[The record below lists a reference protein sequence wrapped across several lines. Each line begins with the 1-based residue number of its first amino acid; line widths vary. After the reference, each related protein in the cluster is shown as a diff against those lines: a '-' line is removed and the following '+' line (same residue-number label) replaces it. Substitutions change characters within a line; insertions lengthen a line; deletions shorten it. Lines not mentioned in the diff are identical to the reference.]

1 MKLDPLIRRLLLFPA
16 LTVLMNGTPMLWGQ
30 TSQPVS
36 SSGTK
41 FMVPK
46 KEVNGKLIGQE
57 DVLIE
62 EVVITDSGRQ
72 YRRLDVGV
80 TGTLEGWIVKEGL
93 RSDHFASNPEF
104 VFTQDGNVDRRFHG
118 VLRYEASKGTAVTLI
133 YPEAGTEWNRKLFVT
148 VHGSFKAFSDGSL
161 KPWNENY
168 NPAQPWWDISPYERL
183 MLDKGYALAKTRRNA
198 ALGTPGDYSV
208 TLDNG
213 EILERR
219 SLNIH
224 AGLLLDLIRL
234 TENIMKAR
242 LGEKPVRTYWYGHSA
257 GGMNGRLVNYV
268 PGLNLDENGEPIID
282 GFLNH
287 DTGGGMYIPIVE
299 EDGVDTLLVTEEQRR
314 RFVNTIEIPHLLN
327 TNRRDLRGGIVPQW
341 MSPVM
346 LINQRRSIS
355 ILKEKG
361 LGEKMR
367 QYEVRGVSHM
377 PEGYFSEAELL
388 AFLSQIDIDLDVALL
403 DLSGLMDGLIDLL
416 DHWVEQGIAPP
427 ATQSDWLE
435 LGDVDGDGVNENEA
449 IALPEIACP
458 LGIYYPY
465 PTGTHQYPPGITE
478 LIGGFFT
485 GFAAFDDQRLEPQDG
500 RGVFVDMNLN
510 RYLDHRES
518 VDQAWHRLGLLEPGE
533 KFSRSKYQA
542 CVEAAVD
549 KLQQKKLITERVAAR
564 YIQQAAAVDF
574 PGQ

>member
-1 MKLDPLIRRLLLFPA
+1 MKLDQLIRLWILFPT
-16 LTVLMNGTPMLWGQ
+16 LTLLMNGTPMLWAQ

-62 EVVITDSGRQ
+62 EVVITDSGRR

-80 TGTLEGWIVKEGL
+80 TGTLEGWIVKEGP
-93 RSDHFASNPEF
+93 RSDHFASHPEF
-104 VFTQDGNVDRRFHG
+104 VFTQGGNVDRRFHG
-118 VLRYEASKGTAVTLI
+118 ILRYEASKGTAVTLI

-148 VHGSFKAFSDGSL
+148 VHGSFRAFSDGPL
-161 KPWNENY
+161 QPWNENSD
-168 NPAQPWWDISPYERL
+168 PAQPWWHISPYEKL
-183 MLDKGYALAKTRRNA
+183 MLNKGYALAKTRRNA
-198 ALGTPGDYSV
+198 ALGAPGDYSV
-208 TLDNG
+208 TSDDG
-213 EILERR
+213 EILQGKN
-219 SLNIH
+219 LNIH
-224 AGLLLDLIRL
+224 AGLLLGLIRL

-287 DTGGGMYIPIVE
+287 DTAGGMYIPIVE
-299 EDGVDTLLVTEEQRR
+299 EDGVDTLFVTEEQRR
-314 RFVNTIEIPHLLN
+314 HFAKTIEIPHLLY
-327 TNRRDLRGGIVPQW
+327 TNRSDLRGGIVPQW

-355 ILKEKG
+355 LLKDKG

-377 PEGYFSEAELL
+377 PEGYFTEAALL
-388 AFLSQIDIDLDVALL
+388 AFLSRIDMDFDVVLL

-416 DHWVEQGIAPP
+416 DHWVEQDIAPP

-465 PTGTHQYPPGITE
+465 PAGLYPYPTFLAK
-478 LIGGFFT
+478 LIGGMLT
-485 GFAAFDDQRLEPQDG
+485 GFASFDDQRLEPQDG

-518 VDQAWHRLGLLEPGE
+518 VDQAWHRLGLLKPGE
-533 KFSRSKYQA
+533 KFSRRKYQA

-549 KLQQKKLITERVAAR
+549 KLKQEKLITERVAAR
-564 YIQQAAAVDF
+564 YIQQAAEVDL
-574 PGQ
+574 PG